1 MSAEI
6 IRGRPV
12 ADRILE
18 QTREDVA
25 ALRER
30 GHGVRLVSIEVGENP
45 AVAVYTRNQRRS
57 CERVGIDFQSEWLP
71 ESITE
76 EELIEVL
83 RGHNEDGAVT
93 GIIIQRPLPEHINE
107 LRIQAKIHPDKDVEG
122 MNPANLGMMLY
133 GRPNLVPCT
142 ALAAV
147 ELLVST
153 DLDIA
158 GRDAVVV
165 GHSSIVGKPVAFLLL
180 DRFATT
186 TVCHIATKDLRA
198 KTRASDI
205 LIVAVG
211 RPKLISADMI
221 KPGAAVID
229 IGINRVPA
237 ESEDGRPLYGD
248 DGRPKMKIVGDVD
261 FDAACEVAGYITP
274 VPGGVGPVTVA
285 MLMRNT
291 LVAAIQ
297 QSSSA
302 DINVQT

>member
-18 QTREDVA
+18 QTRVDVA
-25 ALRER
+25 TLRER
-30 GHGVRLVSIEVGENP
+30 GHSVRLVSIEVDENP

-57 CERVGIDFQSEWLP
+57 CEQVGIDFQGEWLP
-71 ESITE
+71 AETTE
-76 EELIEVL
+76 DELVEIL
-83 RGHNEDGAVT
+83 RGHNEDAAVT

-142 ALAAV
+142 ALAAI
-147 ELLVST
+147 ELLAST
-153 DLDIA
+153 ELDIA

-186 TVCHIATKDLRA
+186 TVCHIATQNLRA
-198 KTRASDI
+198 KTRAADI
-205 LIVAVG
+205 IIVAVG

-237 ESEDGRPLYGD
+237 VD
-248 DGRPKMKIVGDVD
+248 DHGQPIHDENGRPKMRIVGDVD
-261 FDAACEVAGYITP
+261 YEAAREIAGFITP

-291 LVAAIQ
+291 YVAAVGQ
-297 QSSSA
+297 AQVMSRR
-302 DINVQT
+302 